1 MIVTII
7 RMELIHLLTN
17 EEKSLYDLLSEIN
30 EKDYFEPLDQ
40 TEDYIKGWKYPK
52 EVITKLTTEGYGT
65 DLNEKDIYSL
75 TTQIT
80 NFNKEETDIST
91 IEVGNYFCLLS
102 EKGKQELERLE
113 KKKAD

>member
-7 RMELIHLLTN
+7 RMELIHLLTI

-40 TEDYIKGWKYPK
+40 TEGHIKGWKYPK
-52 EVITKLTTEGYGT
+52 EVIKKLTTEGYGA
-65 DLNEKDIYSL
+65 DINEKDIYSL

-80 NFNKEETDIST
+80 NFKKDGTT
-91 IEVGNYFCLLS
+91 IEVGNYLCLLS

-113 KKKAD
+113 KKRAD